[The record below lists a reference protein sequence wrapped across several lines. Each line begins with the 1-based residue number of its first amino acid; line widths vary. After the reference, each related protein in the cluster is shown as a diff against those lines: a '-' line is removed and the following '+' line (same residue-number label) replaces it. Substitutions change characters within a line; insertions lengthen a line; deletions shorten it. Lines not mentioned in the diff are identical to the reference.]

1 MGSETLWQDSKN
13 RIFLMYHDLFLDSP
27 DESGF
32 VSRGANHY
40 KIQASIFER
49 QVKYVKEQH
58 LESNVLF
65 TFDDGGKSMYDLV
78 APILEKYGIHGVFCI
93 PTDYIGKS
101 HFLSKQQISDLYRRG
116 HIIASHSDTHPDNM
130 SLLNSKQHQSEWSN
144 SIRVLSEIIET
155 PVKVASIPNGFYSQ
169 EDIDILNLCEVSS
182 VFTSSPSEI
191 KHIKNTMVIGRY
203 AVSNSTTW
211 KVFTLIIRSPLYRSY
226 LSIRQRFLDW
236 TKRLLGFKT
245 YSLIKKKLRL
255 IWK

>member
-1 MGSETLWQDSKN
+1 
-13 RIFLMYHDLFLDSP
+13 MYHDLFLDSP

-58 LESNVLF
+58 LESKVLF

-93 PTDYIGKS
+93 PTDYIGES
-101 HFLSKQQISDLYRRG
+101 NFLSKQQISDLYRRG

-130 SLLNSKQHQSEWSN
+130 SLFDSKQHQSEWSN

-169 EDIDILNLCEVSS
+169 EDIDILNSCEVSS

-191 KHIKNTMVIGRY
+191 KRYKSTMVIGRY
-203 AVSNSTTW
+203 TVSCKTAW
-211 KVFTLIIRSPLYRSY
+211 KSFTLIINSPLYRHY
-226 LSIRQRFLDW
+226 LSVRQFAIDW
-236 TKRLLGFKT
+236 IKRLLGYKM
-245 YSLIKKKLRL
+245 YSSVKRKLRIVL
-255 IWK
+255 K